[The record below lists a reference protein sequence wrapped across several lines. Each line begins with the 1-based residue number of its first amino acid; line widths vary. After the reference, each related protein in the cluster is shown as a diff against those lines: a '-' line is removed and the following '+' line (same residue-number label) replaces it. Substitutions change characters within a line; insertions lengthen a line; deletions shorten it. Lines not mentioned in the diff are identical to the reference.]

1 MAFQY
6 DSQPIEI
13 QRKQRTPD
21 GFLDVWGVHARVG
34 TMPYPEH
41 GFSAYVPAKTLADAA
56 ASLVGQPVTMEH
68 PEDGVTPDNAR
79 HVTVGT
85 VLESSFDEP
94 SGESRVRI
102 RLYDAAAIA
111 AVEADECAELSPGY
125 DVSWRDATDAER
137 TAHGAEKVQAGRNY
151 NHLAL
156 TEAARGGPKTR
167 LNIDSTKGAKTMAD
181 KAKAKAATDALPG
194 LEEGSEPEAGMDA
207 GKMLADM
214 KAMMD
219 GMKAMYDRMFPPNA
233 EPGAKDAEK
242 PAGEM
247 KDAEKPAPPS
257 MDSLLASHMKAMDAA
272 RAVGIDPTA
281 YGAKTEELQRAVA
294 AELVGEAAKTAPAS
308 SLGLLMDAALSRGA
322 RPTTIA
328 DLHDPAQRRPTAA
341 DSAAYTPGRMSPE
354 DAYAANLDRAARGL
368 STTKV

>member
-181 KAKAKAATDALPG
+181 KAKATDAEPG
-194 LEEGSEPEAGMDA
+194 EQPEAMDA

-233 EPGAKDAEK
+233 AEAKDAEK

-247 KDAEKPAPPS
+247 KDAEKPVLPS

-294 AELVGEAAKTAPAS
+294 AELVGEAAKTAPAA
-308 SLGLLMDAALSRGA
+308 SLPLLMDAALSRGA
-322 RPTTIA
+322 RPTTIS
-328 DLHDPAQRRPTAA
+328 DLYDPSQRKPTGKTG
-341 DSAAYTPGRMSPE
+341 DSDPGAYTPGRLSPE